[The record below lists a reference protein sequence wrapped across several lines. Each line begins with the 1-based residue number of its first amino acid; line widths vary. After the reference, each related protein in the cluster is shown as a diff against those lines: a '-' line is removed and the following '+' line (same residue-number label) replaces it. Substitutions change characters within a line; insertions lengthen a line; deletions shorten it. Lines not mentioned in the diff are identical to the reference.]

1 VAKGKRSKRQRVK
14 QTEFS
19 REREPLCC
27 VHFCPLGFHHFR
39 SLPIAIVVAI
49 MPHRCL
55 DVKRAKV
62 VIFSQNIGFLII
74 VCFSVCHHYGL
85 RPIARV
91 CFG

>member
-1 VAKGKRSKRQRVK
+1 MAKGERSKRQRVK
-14 QTEFS
+14 ETEFS

-27 VHFCPLGFHHFR
+27 VHFCPLA
-39 SLPIAIVVAI
+39 LPIAIVVAI
-49 MPHRCL
+49 MPHRCS

-62 VIFSQNIGFLII
+62 IIFSRNIGFLIM
-74 VCFSVCHHYGL
+74 VCFSVCHHYEL

>member
-1 VAKGKRSKRQRVK
+1 MAKGKRSKRQRVK

-39 SLPIAIVVAI
+39 SLPIAIVAAV
-49 MPHRCL
+49 MPHQCL

-62 VIFSQNIGFLII
+62 VIFSQNSGILCLFKSISLM
-74 VCFSVCHHYGL
+74 V
-85 RPIARV
+85 
-91 CFG
+91 